1 MKKNYKAIAGVEA
14 KSRTKGLVFVVVL
27 MVLCVL
33 ALMLSIYSFYTEN
46 IVFGVSYIIGIMLG
60 LSYIVIRLN
69 QMYTT
74 YIAAD
79 DENII
84 LKCWDNHFFAYNAW
98 SGIPVIREFIP
109 SRSQE
114 IIVPMSEISTILIG
128 TKSFIKRNAEDPA
141 FDRAVLPYE
150 NQKYSNVTG
159 LLNKANIL
167 YIKTFSGESVFMSIE
182 DFNAKD
188 TMNVLNR
195 FARFCSDEVDIRINL
210 RSFRRYLA
218 RPETSTH
225 KDSENEDTKQ
235 VVDEKISEGKNTFE
249 NTVVSDESM
258 ASDDIIEAE
267 DVLTPEEEEKLRR
280 KFFGIEDNTDNNEKE

>member
-1 MKKNYKAIAGVEA
+1 MKKDYKAIAGVEA
-14 KSRTKGLVFVVVL
+14 KSRTKGLVLVVVL
-27 MVLCVL
+27 MVLCVI
-33 ALMLSIYSFYTEN
+33 ALLLSIYSFSTEN
-46 IVFGVSYIIGIMLG
+46 IVFGVSYIIGILLG
-60 LSYIVIRLN
+60 LSYIVIKLN

-98 SGIPVIREFIP
+98 SGIPVLREFIP

-114 IIVPMSEISTILIG
+114 ITIPMSEISTILIG

-195 FARFCSDEVDIRINL
+195 FARFCSDDIDIRINL

-218 RPETSTH
+218 RPELASAH
-225 KDSENEDTKQ
+225 KDSESENIEAT
-235 VVDEKISEGKNTFE
+235 VDKELSEEIFIPKDESISEE
-249 NTVVSDESM
+249 PIVSEDE
-258 ASDDIIEAE
+258 
-267 DVLTPEEEEKLRR
+267 LTPEDEERFR
-280 KFFGIEDNTDNNEKE
+280 QKFFGIEDNTDSNEKE